1 MLLEALIGRAV
12 TGKGRHIEVSP
23 YHAIADWMI
32 VPYLQRRYGGKT
44 RKRQGLQP
52 MEVFPTQT
60 STAPSSMQNSDAPA
74 RHRKTG

>member
-1 MLLEALIGRAV
+1 MGRAV

-23 YHAIADWMI
+23 YHAIADGTN
-32 VPYLQRRYGGKT
+32 VPYLQHRYGGKT
-44 RKRQGLQP
+44 PKRQGLQP

-60 STAPSSMQNSDAPA
+60 STAPSSVQSSNASA